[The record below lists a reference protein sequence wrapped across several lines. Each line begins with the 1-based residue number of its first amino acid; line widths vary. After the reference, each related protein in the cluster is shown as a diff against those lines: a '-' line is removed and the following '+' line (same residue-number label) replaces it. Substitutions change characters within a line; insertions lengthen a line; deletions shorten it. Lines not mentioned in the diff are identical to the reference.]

1 MADAV
6 IRTQERALVMGQ
18 QFDPIISLV
27 LDGLTSEHSRRAY
40 ERALTDFLTW
50 WSAQGK
56 LPMSKTIVERH
67 RRELREADL
76 APSTINQRLSAIRK
90 LAQEASDVERS
101 GTCDAAAVTCGE
113 RVSVC
118 YW

>member
-1 MADAV
+1 
-6 IRTQERALVMGQ
+6 
-18 QFDPIISLV
+18 V

-56 LPMSKTIVERH
+56 PPMSKAIVQRH
-67 RRELREADL
+67 RRELQEADP
-76 APSTINQRLSAIRK
+76 AASTINQRLSAIRR

-101 GTCDAAAVTCGE
+101 GTFDAVAVTCGE